1 MILPLLLDR
10 SPTFCSL
17 KFRFLA
23 LLFKIFWGITKM
35 WHKIITFDSLYCH
48 CSVVQLCLTLGY
60 PMDCRLPCPSPSP
73 RACSNSCPLSLW
85 CHPTISPS
93 VVPFSSCPQSL
104 PASRSLTAL
113 KEGAR
118 LASPAAIPAA
128 VGTEAFGPLAVPVA
142 HLIPYES
149 CDKSWNYGF
158 CFKPVHLGMVCEAAV
173 GNWRI
178 VNQKAIHYPE
188 TTMWHCY
195 LKTKLFNV
203 ELSRFGLL

>member
-93 VVPFSSCPQSL
+93 VVPFSSCLQSFPESESFPMSWLFSSGGQSIGASASASVL
-104 PASRSLTAL
+104 PMDIQGWFPLGLTGLISLQSKGFSKYLQHRNSKASILQHSAFFMVQL
-113 KEGAR
+113 
-118 LASPAAIPAA
+118 SH
-128 VGTEAFGPLAVPVA
+128 TEILF
-142 HLIPYES
+142 HTLI
-149 CDKSWNYGF
+149 F
-158 CFKPVHLGMVCEAAV
+158 
-173 GNWRI
+173 
-178 VNQKAIHYPE
+178 
-188 TTMWHCY
+188 
-195 LKTKLFNV
+195 
-203 ELSRFGLL
+203 